1 VESSGRIMTSK
12 RVLVAD
18 DDPVVRAL
26 LRNLLSAEGYT
37 IVEAKTGNEVL
48 QALNDHI
55 DLVLMDVRMPDLGGM
70 EVLQRLKEQG
80 REVGVLMMTAFGSS
94 NLAIRAIQ
102 LGAYDYITKPFEL
115 EDVLLTVRRYFEH
128 QALAAEVKD
137 LRSKVAGRDPA
148 ERMVGQSPKMLEV
161 YKIVGRIAQTDATV
175 LITGETGTGKELVAE
190 VIHQNS
196 AYRTGPLVK
205 VGCASLPETLLESEL
220 FGHEKGAFTSAVVQ
234 RKGRFELAHKG
245 TIFLDEIGE
254 MTLSTQKKL
263 LRVLQEKEFERVG
276 GSTPIRVD
284 TRVIAAT
291 NRNLADEVA
300 NGKFRED
307 LYYRLNVIAIDMPPL
322 RERKDDIPLLVEHFL
337 DKHRLTPTSP
347 PAKISEEAMAA
358 LEAHDWPG
366 NVRELENSIAR
377 AVVLA
382 QGGVITSRH
391 LLLGP
396 SAAESRISRRGL
408 DLAGFLD
415 RGTPLPEALTQIER
429 QFLVEAL
436 RRADGVELEAASLLG
451 IELETLLAK
460 LKRYGLSPER
470 QVA

>member
-1 VESSGRIMTSK
+1 
-12 RVLVAD
+12 
-18 DDPVVRAL
+18 
-26 LRNLLSAEGYT
+26 
-37 IVEAKTGNEVL
+37 
-48 QALNDHI
+48 
-55 DLVLMDVRMPDLGGM
+55 
-70 EVLQRLKEQG
+70 
-80 REVGVLMMTAFGSS
+80 
-94 NLAIRAIQ
+94 
-102 LGAYDYITKPFEL
+102 
-115 EDVLLTVRRYFEH
+115 
-128 QALAAEVKD
+128 
-137 LRSKVAGRDPA
+137 
-148 ERMVGQSPKMLEV
+148 
-161 YKIVGRIAQTDATV
+161 
-175 LITGETGTGKELVAE
+175 
-190 VIHQNS
+190 
-196 AYRTGPLVK
+196 
-205 VGCASLPETLLESEL
+205 
-220 FGHEKGAFTSAVVQ
+220 
-234 RKGRFELAHKG
+234 
-245 TIFLDEIGE
+245 

-291 NRNLADEVA
+291 NRNLANEVA

-415 RGTPLPEALTQIER
+415 RGTPLPEALMQIER

-460 LKRYGLSPER
+460 LKRFGLSPER